1 MMVFFLPEVRQY
13 LRELV
18 EILYEK
24 GYFGFEESAIRYVRE
39 LIFDIRDTLP
49 TRPAK
54 KAPPRFNRYGEHLY
68 YATFR
73 KSKATQWYVFFTR
86 YRVNGEIH
94 YLVRYISNNHMISQY
109 L

>member
-49 TRPAK
+49 KRLAK
-54 KAPPRFNRYGEHLY
+54 EAPPRFNRYGEHLY

-73 KSKATQWYVFFTR
+73 KSKATQWNVFFSR

-94 YLVRYISNNHMISQY
+94 YLVRYISNNHMVSQH

>member
-1 MMVFFLPEVRQY
+1 MVSFLPEVRQY
-13 LRELV
+13 LRELMEV
-18 EILYEK
+18 LFEK
-24 GYFGFEESAIRYVRE
+24 EYFG
-39 LIFDIRDTLP
+39 FDIRDTLP

-68 YATFR
+68 YAAFR

>member
-13 LRELV
+13 LRELMEV
-18 EILYEK
+18 LFEK
-24 GYFGFEESAIRYVRE
+24 EYFGFEESAIRYVRE

-68 YATFR
+68 YAAFR
-73 KSKATQWYVFFTR
+73 KSKATQWYVF
-86 YRVNGEIH
+86 YNHYWNDGEVH
-94 YLVRYISNNHMISQY
+94 LLVCYISNNHIVAQH